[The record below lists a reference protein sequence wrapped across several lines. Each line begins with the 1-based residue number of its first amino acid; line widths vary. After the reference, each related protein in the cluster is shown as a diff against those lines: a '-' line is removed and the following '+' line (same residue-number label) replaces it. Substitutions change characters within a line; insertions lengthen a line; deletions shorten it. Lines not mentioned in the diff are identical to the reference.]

1 MSSAGSPAG
10 PGDLLSAMAEGRE
23 PGEFIVVLP
32 ARATVVSAYL
42 DPFVADNARGGSPTA
57 VA

>member
-1 MSSAGSPAG
+1 
-10 PGDLLSAMAEGRE
+10 MAEGRG

-42 DPFVADNARGGSPTA
+42 DPFAADNARGESPTGA
-57 VA
+57 A

>member
-1 MSSAGSPAG
+1 
-10 PGDLLSAMAEGRE
+10 MAEGRE

-32 ARATVVSAYL
+32 ARATVVSARL
-42 DPFVADNARGGSPTA
+42 DPFVADHARGGSPTG